1 MTQPENGESFARHVD
16 HHVHHHAANTA
27 NRSGRPYRP
36 RLRELDVPMSALK
49 AFIKPNAA
57 PAPLAEADNVN
68 KDTLHK
74 IKDTFKLADVD
85 GSGRLALDEF
95 VQAFLGILHTEDGK
109 DEDALGKL
117 FMRIDANSDG
127 TLDWDEFANYMLLE
141 SQGAA
146 SIRDLESSIN
156 FDKPEDVHA
165 PEEHHHKKI
174 VTHISHVTLPNG
186 ADRYITSGKDGLV
199 KVWNAKDMKHVKT
212 VNTGKSWVTCTKWLP
227 GTHKLAVASF
237 ARAVKIYDLLT
248 FEQCGQI
255 PEVEAPMSMDAWV
268 PQRNQ
273 EVELVVFG
281 DGGGWVRLYELRV
294 NHSEEK
300 HSTDRYTETEKWQ
313 YKHHSDWV
321 TAVRYIEE
329 MNAVMACSLDKTIS
343 ITDAEERVPLKLL
356 QGHLKGVNTVDWSK
370 SYKCIAS
377 GAQDKRVM
385 LWNPF
390 SQRPLATL
398 HGHAASVQSVMV
410 VDNQVISVSSDKM
423 IKLWDIRNH
432 KCIQT
437 VNDRET
443 YLEEDTLL
451 CSCYDVKRH
460 TLVTAN
466 LAPKLWRQKVTTSA
480 SSGHRH
486 PVTCVLYN
494 PFFDEAVSG
503 DHSGSISVWHVVT
516 GKLRFRFHNAHKGHQ
531 LTAMAF
537 DKAKRRLLTGCDMG
551 EVKVWN
557 FSSGQCLC
565 TLHARC
571 AEEVTAIVA
580 VRSPLFRQ
588 FLVAGWDRKITYY
601 EDCGSDTKEVT
612 AGRVIQGHKS
622 DILGMAVME
631 NHPVLVSVADDG
643 EACTWN
649 IEGGSLRRRCV
660 PPGHAHKPV
669 NERAVEAVAFLS
681 GKLRHVFVTVGA
693 DRFLRMWSV
702 STGDCLVEMFTG
714 HKLGESVVALA
725 VQPANLSMA
734 TADSAGFIKEAAA
747 LIRQTAVWRAHKA
760 VVTSVQWVSNKHGEF
775 VLTSSLDHQVAMWS
789 ASGALLG
796 LLGHRM
802 WQLSDAASWRCSA
815 AVPLEPREA
824 FELQVSEQ
832 PARYPGRAP
841 PLDTDAPTLTPTPH
855 APAANHPSPLH
866 PHRPP
871 NSPGPLP
878 PSPNSPP
885 SAPSPGHAPMTPGR
899 RSRVISAS
907 CPARTPRQGP
917 GQSAAARTPP
927 GPQAAG
933 PRAAAGG
940 ELQWQGSAGLAL
952 QSSIL
957 SHLAG
962 TATQA
967 AGPAGGSNR
976 PGVLAGLQP
985 LQLAGLAQ
993 GGAEG
998 WWLGQGEGQ
1007 GGPSGVGTPRSQLLP
1022 VVSAPQQV
1030 ARVLEQAQEDRL
1042 RRNMS
1047 RRRAE
1052 RPQDFEPGGRYSR
1065 PGSSRAGPHASPT
1078 AASQPLAGGSG
1089 PSPAATAQVSRSPAS
1104 SPGVRATSASRATRA
1119 SGQGQAAAVCWR
1131 VGCCW

>member
-1 MTQPENGESFARHVD
+1 
-16 HHVHHHAANTA
+16 
-27 NRSGRPYRP
+27 
-36 RLRELDVPMSALK
+36 
-49 AFIKPNAA
+49 
-57 PAPLAEADNVN
+57 
-68 KDTLHK
+68 
-74 IKDTFKLADVD
+74 
-85 GSGRLALDEF
+85 
-95 VQAFLGILHTEDGK
+95 
-109 DEDALGKL
+109 
-117 FMRIDANSDG
+117 
-127 TLDWDEFANYMLLE
+127 
-141 SQGAA
+141 
-146 SIRDLESSIN
+146 
-156 FDKPEDVHA
+156 
-165 PEEHHHKKI
+165 
-174 VTHISHVTLPNG
+174 
-186 ADRYITSGKDGLV
+186 
-199 KVWNAKDMKHVKT
+199 
-212 VNTGKSWVTCTKWLP
+212 
-227 GTHKLAVASF
+227 
-237 ARAVKIYDLLT
+237 
-248 FEQCGQI
+248 
-255 PEVEAPMSMDAWV
+255 
-268 PQRNQ
+268 
-273 EVELVVFG
+273 
-281 DGGGWVRLYELRV
+281 
-294 NHSEEK
+294 
-300 HSTDRYTETEKWQ
+300 
-313 YKHHSDWV
+313 
-321 TAVRYIEE
+321 
-329 MNAVMACSLDKTIS
+329 
-343 ITDAEERVPLKLL
+343 
-356 QGHLKGVNTVDWSK
+356 VDWSK

-423 IKLWDIRNH
+423 IKAALAAAAAAAAVLQLWDIRNH

-734 TADSAGFIKEAAA
+734 TADSAGFIKVWDLSAFTGSPLRDSQEAAA

-802 WQLSDAASWRCSA
+802 WQLSDPSSWRCSA

-871 NSPGPLP
+871 NSPSPLP

-899 RSRVISAS
+899 RSRVISAP

-1089 PSPAATAQVSRSPAS
+1089 PSPAATAQGLGLSMGDSQGELLLSESGDSSSHASDEEVPRALWLPQFSRARHLGGRGLQPEAAQPPAGLLLQGPHTSGSSGPPPSQRRLLQGSTAVKALGQQQENGGEEGGEDAVGLRPSTSMVHRADPPLPLSPITPQDASPAV
-1104 SPGVRATSASRATRA
+1104 PRPATSLIAASMQGIRGAAGVGGQLGTRR
-1119 SGQGQAAAVCWR
+1119 GTPTK
-1131 VGCCW
+1131 